1 MCEYLFLFSVFPFE
15 RMPAA
20 DDLQYTKVHFL
31 FLCVYAI
38 KILAVPGAK
47 NQEKN
52 ARGEQRQ

>member
-1 MCEYLFLFSVFPFE
+1 
-15 RMPAA
+15 MPAA
-20 DDLQYTKVHFL
+20 DDLQYTKLHFL

-52 ARGEQRQ
+52 TRGEQRQ